1 MRIANAVMCALFGFG
16 ALLQLNDPDPL
27 RWVAIY
33 GAAAATC
40 GWLASTRRRNALM
53 GLLPALVAAVALTWA
68 ANIAY
73 GSSGRVEFMRL
84 FEAWG
89 MKNAAVE
96 ERRELYGLLIVGT
109 WMIVASLD
117 YVGAAFRRAQT
128 QYDR

>member
-40 GWLASTRRRNALM
+40 GWLAFTRRRNALM
-53 GLLPALVAAVALTWA
+53 RVLPALVAAVALTWA
-68 ANIAY
+68 ASIAY
-73 GSSGRVEFMRL
+73 GSSGRVGFMRL
-84 FEAWG
+84 FEAWE

-96 ERRELYGLLIVGT
+96 ERRELSGLLIVGT
-109 WMIVASLD
+109 WMIVASLRW
-117 YVGAAFRRAQT
+117 RRST
-128 QYDR
+128 